1 MIFILL
7 FIILFIFIVSFILY
21 NVHVKATTLYTE
33 TSTDMPLYPSPPVF
47 TNKFYDDL
55 ALTPDTD
62 DIDKI
67 FNTRRRWYHRDTK
80 KHPTATTT
88 ATAQDYYFKDGGDPQ
103 EAQVYHI
110 FNNIYTFDEAGKE
123 CAKRGGRLATKSEL
137 TQAYNQG
144 AGWCSWG
151 WTANGHAY
159 MPNRDAQCNK
169 QQGVLD
175 GSNIDSALRLGAN
188 CFGVPRIPPPITN

>member
-7 FIILFIFIVSFILY
+7 FIILFVLIVSFILY
-21 NVHVKATTLYTE
+21 NVHVKATTSYTE

-62 DIDKI
+62 DIDAL
-67 FNTRRRWYHRDTK
+67 FNKRRRWHHHTK
-80 KHPTATTT
+80 KRYDPDAT
-88 ATAQDYYFKDGGDPQ
+88 ATAQDFYYKEGGDPQ
-103 EAQVYHI
+103 DAQVYHI

-137 TQAYNQG
+137 TQAYNKG

-151 WTANGHAY
+151 WTDNGHAY
-159 MPNRDAQCNK
+159 MPNRDTQCNK

-175 GSNIDSALRLGAN
+175 GSNIDSALRLGVN
-188 CFGVPRIPPPITN
+188 CYGVPRIPPASA